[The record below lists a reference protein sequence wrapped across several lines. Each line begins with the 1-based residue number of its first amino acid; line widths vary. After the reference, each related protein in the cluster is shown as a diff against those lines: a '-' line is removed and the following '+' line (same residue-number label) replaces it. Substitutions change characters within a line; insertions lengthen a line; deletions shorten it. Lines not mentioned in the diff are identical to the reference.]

1 MLSQGAWPT
10 GEDQALCC
18 DNPEHLNPFLPVQL
32 DWLFPTLPPDE
43 DLPAYDLTHI
53 ESKLQPN
60 IPLGPLQPFGFVVI
74 DGPADLVTSL
84 SKRDGSHVEFL
95 DCETSSKTHETTVYT
110 ARYICTNDSSDSN
123 CDDLHLG
130 GAAGTVVKLPEECG
144 YASYGVV
151 HEAKV
156 SSNQSVPVDVLETI
170 RGDMVVHEVSFSY
183 DFRKV
188 RRASQDDPVY
198 VRIDYSSM
206 SAWWRQ
212 VVDSAPSRK
221 RDPGSDIRKR
231 FWSQSDE
238 TWKNKIEQIRKSTN
252 NEDGQL
258 LGILNP
264 YFSKPIYQQTSD
276 TCTALKNK
284 RGLSDDGFL
293 SINLEGS
300 VSTQMRWGYTMVGT
314 ISPTLNLEEAHGFF
328 DAAIGSDVRLFVD
341 GSGSLS
347 IDGTVPVTE
356 LFGKGG
362 ITDFGWSQP
371 GYALSSSTTIE

>member
-1 MLSQGAWPT
+1 MTPGDWPT

-18 DNPEHLNPFLPVQL
+18 ENPGNFNPFLPVEL

-43 DLPAYDLTHI
+43 DLPVYDLTHI
-53 ESKLQPN
+53 ESKLQPS
-60 IPLGPLQPFGFVVI
+60 IPYGPLQPFGFVVI
-74 DGPADLVTSL
+74 DGPAELVTSL

-95 DCETSSKTHETTVYT
+95 DCEPSSKTHETTVYT
-110 ARYICTNDSSDSN
+110 ARYICTDSSSDSN

-151 HEAKV
+151 HEALV
-156 SSNQSVPVDVLETI
+156 STNQSIPVDALETI
-170 RGDMVVHEVSFSY
+170 SGNPVVHEVSFSY

-188 RRASQDDPVY
+188 RRAAQDDPVY

-206 SAWWRQ
+206 SAWWRE
-212 VVDSAPSRK
+212 VVDAAPSRK
-221 RDPGSDIRKR
+221 RDPTSDIRKR

-238 TWKNKIEQIRKSTN
+238 TWKNKIDQIRKSTN
-252 NEDGQL
+252 NEDNQL

-276 TCTALKNK
+276 TCAALKNK
-284 RGLSDDGFL
+284 RDLSDDGFL

-300 VSTQMRWGYTMVGT
+300 VSASMRWGYTMVGT

-356 LFGKGG
+356 LFGKEG

-371 GYALSSSTTIE
+371 GYALSPPRHVE